1 MLTEERQDE
10 MVRLVTAG
18 GSVSVQE
25 LVDYFQVSE
34 ATVRRD
40 LSVLN
45 RDGRL
50 RRVHGGATALPS
62 EEGVYEANMEELEH
76 KYSLHMTEKRRIAQY
91 AASCVTDS
99 DFVYLDAGSTVE
111 QMADF
116 LKCDEQALRMQAKK
130 DRESIEY
137 LGPVTVGKR
146 TKFWKPAVVTHFER
160 LKGSGA
166 SFLTNSL
173 PLAQKLA
180 RNGISVHMLPGHV
193 RGTTASVVG
202 SELLQALV
210 QYHFTYGFFGTNGI
224 SLEEGCTTPDA
235 EEAAAKAAAFSQ
247 CRRAY
252 ILADGSK
259 FGLASHITFAP
270 LTGVSVITARSS
282 RDVDFAPYKKLT
294 EVHVL

>member
-1 MLTEERQDE
+1 MIYVLTEERQDE
-10 MVRLVTAG
+10 MVRLVNAG

-25 LVDYFQVSE
+25 LVDYFHISE

-40 LSVLN
+40 LSVLHQT
-45 RDGRL
+45 GRL

-62 EEGVYEANMEELEH
+62 EEGKYEVNMEELEH
-76 KYSLHMTEKRRIAQY
+76 KYSLHMAEKRRIAQY
-91 AASCVTDS
+91 AASCVDDR
-99 DFVYLDAGSTVE
+99 DFIYLDAGSTVE

-116 LKCDEQALRMQAKK
+116 L
-130 DRESIEY
+130 
-137 LGPVTVGKR
+137 T
-146 TKFWKPAVVTHFER
+146 
-160 LKGSGA
+160 GSAA

-180 RNGISVHMLPGHV
+180 RNGISVRMLPGHV
-193 RGTTASVVG
+193 RGKTASVVG
-202 SELLQALV
+202 SELLQALT
-210 QYHFTYGFFGTNGI
+210 QYHFTCGFFGTNGI
-224 SLEEGCTTPDA
+224 SLKEGCTTPDA

-247 CRRAY
+247 CRRAF

-270 LTGVSVITARSS
+270 LAGVSVITARSS
-282 RDVDFAPYKKLT
+282 RDIDFAPYKKLT

>member
-1 MLTEERQDE
+1 MYVLTEERQDE

-116 LKCDEQALRMQAKK
+116 L
-130 DRESIEY
+130 
-137 LGPVTVGKR
+137 T
-146 TKFWKPAVVTHFER
+146 
-160 LKGSGA
+160 GSGA

-202 SELLQALV
+202 SELLQALA

-282 RDVDFAPYKKLT
+282 RDIDFAPYKKLT

>member
-40 LSVLN
+40 LSVLQ

-116 LKCDEQALRMQAKK
+116 L
-130 DRESIEY
+130 
-137 LGPVTVGKR
+137 T
-146 TKFWKPAVVTHFER
+146 
-160 LKGSGA
+160 GSGA

-210 QYHFTYGFFGTNGI
+210 QYHFTYGFLVPMV
-224 SLEEGCTTPDA
+224 SA
-235 EEAAAKAAAFSQ
+235 WKKVV
-247 CRRAY
+247 RRR
-252 ILADGSK
+252 
-259 FGLASHITFAP
+259 TQ
-270 LTGVSVITARSS
+270 
-282 RDVDFAPYKKLT
+282 KKLLPRPRPFPSAGGPIYWRMAASSAWLPIL
-294 EVHVL
+294 HLRLLQACQS